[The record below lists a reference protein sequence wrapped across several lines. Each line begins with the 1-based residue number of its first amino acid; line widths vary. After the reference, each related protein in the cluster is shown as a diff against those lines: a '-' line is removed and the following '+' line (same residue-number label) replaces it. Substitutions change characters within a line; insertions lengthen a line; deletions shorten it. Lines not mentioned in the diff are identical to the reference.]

1 MKNITFFKLKSY
13 YEKENYDCW
22 DPLHELNYNIS
33 ELSQM
38 KHQGFAYLEFEDKA
52 YELAL
57 IDFFKLKMQSMSPS
71 FDEVIQIQDVLL
83 KFNEV
88 NSYDYV

>member
-1 MKNITFFKLKSY
+1 
-13 YEKENYDCW
+13 
-22 DPLHELNYNIS
+22 
-33 ELSQM
+33 M
-38 KHQGFAYLEFEDKA
+38 KHQGLAYLAFEDKA

-57 IDFFKLKMQSMSPS
+57 NDFFKQKIQSMSPS

-83 KFNEV
+83 KFKEV

>member
-22 DPLHELNYNIS
+22 APLHELNSNIS
-33 ELSQM
+33 ELSHT
-38 KHQGFAYLEFEDKA
+38 KHQGLAYLVFEDKA
-52 YELAL
+52 YKPAL
-57 IDFFKLKMQSMSPS
+57 HDFFKQKMQRSYPS

-83 KFNEV
+83 KLNKV
-88 NSYDYV
+88 NSYENI